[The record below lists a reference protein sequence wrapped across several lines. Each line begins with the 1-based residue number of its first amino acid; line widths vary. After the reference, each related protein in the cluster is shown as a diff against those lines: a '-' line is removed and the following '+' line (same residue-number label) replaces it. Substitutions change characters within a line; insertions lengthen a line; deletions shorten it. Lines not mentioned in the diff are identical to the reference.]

1 MKKTFKLKNLAL
13 SLAVAGAASVAMVPA
28 ASQAGVSANVGVFT
42 DYVFRGFNQA
52 SDTGSPALQG
62 GFDYEHDSGLFAGVW
77 GSTMDYGY
85 EYDLY
90 AGWGG
95 SFEGVDLGAA
105 YTAYY
110 YTDEDVYGDGAAF
123 EEINLSAGYGPVSLA
138 ADFDVDSDN
147 TNYIHYAI
155 SLDASSIAE
164 GVSLTYGVTQTE
176 DEKDGTE
183 YKDAGYLDIGYSTTL
198 DMGVDLGVN
207 FVMADA
213 GADDTSYLVVG
224 LSKSFDLM

>member
-123 EEINLSAGYGPVSLA
+123 EEISLSAGYGPVSLA